1 MDFEEVFTSP
11 FTAQTTCYSC
21 GGKCI
26 VGPSNN
32 VRSFALQFATE
43 NHILGVRMSENATGN
58 GDDDVKMSCRFLPR
72 DSAQLTCVGYAN
84 WEEEDEH
91 IDETTNSSETFDDGI
106 SIFTTV
112 RYIEAI
118 TLIDPELIEDHE
130 SSSSVVNLHRPS
142 PVFIETDDSTLAT
155 TTNVDGRP
163 QSKRTSASSVT
174 ITGAT
179 CTTNNPP
186 LSSGSYH
193 RKSQSELSRGSYT
206 TISDSYHTNNS
217 NTNIETEA
225 DKSKSKNGQA
235 LLTQKSKARLV
246 LRQDQYAIH
255 RSLSVLSG
263 EVEEKCEQNQDSNDD
278 QVFQRQLHRSSFAL
292 LDFRPLCPC
301 VARWGGQRTGSPVQV
316 NRKSDKNEDVGF
328 VGIWLGSADDA
339 MLRLYVPSQN
349 NPRALV
355 SVALPE
361 EHFSVDSPVMALDF
375 CSVRWPDHGERG
387 PSGSISAASTSTT
400 THTLA
405 IACQDGTIQLITWD
419 DPTKGDVNTATSNE
433 NKHCLFGDITSE
445 KVIVDGPLVCLKI
458 DYNQFTSL
466 RVTAGSL
473 CGYVCQLTYDYSNRD
488 NLSDSFWEGPHI
500 IVQDLFNSSI
510 NTEESVLTVDVWD
523 NYVVVG
529 TQLGRCLLY
538 ATHDSE
544 NYFLVWQAI
553 LPYPV
558 HGIAIINRNG
568 TKAGHPT
575 TKVQEE
581 GKCSS
586 MLSLAV
592 TTRRSFHIFRAS
604 PGGIPWRQKPK
615 RERYS
620 SEVAMMRLNKIL
632 QEIRKENQ
640 ASDSKT
646 RKCVLEIIE
655 DMLEK
660 VENDNDIA
668 NYSSTDQENTANVV
682 SYSISNILNRVEGHI
697 VSENKI
703 PVPSID
709 PYEYSSSDEES
720 SL

>member
-1 MDFEEVFTSP
+1 MEFQEVFTSP

-21 GGKCI
+21 GGKRI
-26 VGPSNN
+26 VGSSNSK
-32 VRSFALQFATE
+32 RDFSLQFATE

-84 WEEEDEH
+84 WEEEEEEEH
-91 IDETTNSSETFDDGI
+91 IDGATNPSEISS
-106 SIFTTV
+106 FTTV
-112 RYIEAI
+112 RYIEAM
-118 TLIDPELIEDHE
+118 TLIDPELIEDNE

-142 PVFIETDDSTLAT
+142 PVVIETDDSTLAT

-174 ITGAT
+174 TTGAT
-179 CTTNNPP
+179 GITTNPP
-186 LSSGSYH
+186 LASGSYH

-225 DKSKSKNGQA
+225 NKSKSKNGQSM
-235 LLTQKSKARLV
+235 LTQKSKARLV

-255 RSLSVLSG
+255 RSLSILSG
-263 EVEEKCEQNQDSNDD
+263 KVEEKCEQDQDSNDD
-278 QVFQRQLHRSSFAL
+278 QVYQRQLHRSSFAL
-292 LDFRPLCPC
+292 LEFRPLCPC
-301 VARWGGQRTGSPVQV
+301 VARWGGQRTGSPIQV
-316 NRKSDKNEDVGF
+316 NKKSNKNEDVGF

-339 MLRLYVPSQN
+339 TLRLYVPSQN
-349 NPRALV
+349 NPRSLV

-375 CSVRWPDHGERG
+375 CSVRWPDHGPKG
-387 PSGSISAASTSTT
+387 PSGGFSAVSTSTT

-405 IACQDGTIQLITWD
+405 IACQDGTIQLITWG
-419 DPTKGDVNTATSNE
+419 DPNKGDVNTATSNGNE
-433 NKHCLFGDITSE
+433 DCLFGDITSE

-466 RVTAGSL
+466 RVTVGSL
-473 CGYVCQLTYDYSNRD
+473 CGYVCQLTCDYSNRG

-544 NYFLVWQAI
+544 NYFLVWQAV

-558 HGIAIINRNG
+558 HGIVIINRNG

-575 TKVQEE
+575 TEVQEE

-592 TTRRSFHIFRAS
+592 TTRRSFHTFRAS
-604 PGGIPWRQKPK
+604 LGGIPWRQKPK

-620 SEVAMMRLNKIL
+620 SELAMTRLNKIL

-640 ASDSKT
+640 ASDSIT
-646 RKCVLEIIE
+646 RKRVHEIIE
-655 DMLEK
+655 DLLGQ
-660 VENDNDIA
+660 VENDNDNDIT
-668 NYSSTDQENTANVV
+668 NYSSTDQVNTADVV

-697 VSENKI
+697 VSENKT
-703 PVPSID
+703 PAPSID
-709 PYEYSSSDEES
+709 SYEYSSSDEEA